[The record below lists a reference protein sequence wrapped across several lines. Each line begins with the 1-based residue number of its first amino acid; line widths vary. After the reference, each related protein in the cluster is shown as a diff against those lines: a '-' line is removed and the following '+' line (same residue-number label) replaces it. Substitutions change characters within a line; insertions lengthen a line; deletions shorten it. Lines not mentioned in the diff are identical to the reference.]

1 MNQQLTTTNDD
12 FNQWL
17 MVKGY
22 LGEGGELTVSLR
34 EAEALYLQ
42 EDIQK
47 HRATIENSFT
57 SICEDLWTIFKKQY
71 WVELGF
77 SNFTEF
83 LSSPEV
89 DLPTSIGYSY
99 KELARLMEEG
109 KLEKERVK
117 KIGPSKARTLLPV
130 ISKEEDEEV
139 IEEWLSRAE
148 TLNNL
153 DLQDAVAGKEIQRY
167 SGSGKLNDILAELH
181 GESHQA
187 FWKEDVHL
195 RIRTL

>member
-1 MNQQLTTTNDD
+1 
-12 FNQWL
+12 

-22 LGEGGELTVSLR
+22 LREGGELTVNLR

-83 LSSPEV
+83 LSSPEI
-89 DLPTSIGYSY
+89 DLPASVGYDY
-99 KELARLMEEG
+99 ERLGKLMAEG
-109 KLEKERVK
+109 KIGKEEVR
-117 KIGPSKARTLLPV
+117 KIGPSKARALLPV

-181 GESHQA
+181 GKGREA
-187 FWKEDVHL
+187 FWEEDVHL